1 MTLTNRGPSSQRP
14 ANRRPDRRRLDNQ
27 ELGRHGEAL
36 VARWYEAEG
45 YRVIDRNWR
54 CRTGEIDLVARRGRV
69 IAVCEV
75 KTRSSNAFGSPLEA
89 ITAAKA
95 ARVRHLAMA
104 WLDEHPTPGTEL
116 RLDVAGVIGNQ
127 VQVLEGVL

>member
-1 MTLTNRGPSSQRP
+1 MTQANQR
-14 ANRRPDRRRLDNQ
+14 
-27 ELGRHGEAL
+27 LGRRGESL

-54 CRTGEIDLVARRGRV
+54 CRAGEIDLVARRGRV

-75 KTRSSNAFGSPLEA
+75 KTRSSHAYGSPLES

-95 ARVRHLAMA
+95 ARVRRLAMA
-104 WLDEHPTPGTEL
+104 WLDEHPTPGVEV
-116 RLDVAGVIGNQ
+116 RLDVAGVVGNQ